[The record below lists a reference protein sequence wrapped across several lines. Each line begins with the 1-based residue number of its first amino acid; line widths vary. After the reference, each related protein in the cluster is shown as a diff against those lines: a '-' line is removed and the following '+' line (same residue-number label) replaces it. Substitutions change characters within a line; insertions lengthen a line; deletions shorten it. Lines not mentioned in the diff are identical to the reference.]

1 MPSIAGTV
9 EHQSLRNNLADQM
22 LKNLLESP
30 DLRHR
35 LSEMFQQ
42 FFGHLACDALH
53 RHEGFRGRLREI
65 LRILEARIDQR
76 LRSRS
81 ADSFDFDELLEDL
94 RAVDLRRLELEEP
107 PLDPFVSRAQP
118 ERLRERA
125 LRVVVAADLYEDVP
139 LRGPRLL
146 VVGIELREPFER
158 FEGGLR
164 IALLE
169 EDVPA
174 VQEGG
179 CISRLHAED
188 EIEAVQGLLQIPP
201 PPVGNGLADQRI
213 HVARLDIEVF
223 V

>member
-35 LSEMFQQ
+35 LAEMFQQ

-53 RHEGFRGRLREI
+53 RHEGLGGRLREI

-81 ADSFDFDELLEDL
+81 ADSFDFDQLPEDL
-94 RAVDLRRLELEEP
+94 RTVDLRRLELEEP

-118 ERLRERA
+118 ERVHERA
-125 LRVVVAADLYEDVP
+125 LRVVVAADPQEDVP
-139 LRGPRLL
+139 LHGPRLL
-146 VVGIELREPFER
+146 LVGIKLRQPTER

-164 IALLE
+164 VALLE
-169 EDVPA
+169 YA
-174 VQEGG
+174 V
-179 CISRLHAED
+179 
-188 EIEAVQGLLQIPP
+188 
-201 PPVGNGLADQRI
+201 
-213 HVARLDIEVF
+213 
-223 V
+223 